1 VSEAEACLILDPWQP
16 ISVGVLG
23 YLEIDF
29 NQGNT
34 VYDNCSGRHRVGVE
48 LMSVPV
54 LLHLVIR
61 LENAENTRSE
71 A

>member
-1 VSEAEACLILDPWQP
+1 MTIAGDGMGSA
-16 ISVGVLG
+16 
-23 YLEIDF
+23 
-29 NQGNT
+29 
-34 VYDNCSGRHRVGVE
+34 GVE